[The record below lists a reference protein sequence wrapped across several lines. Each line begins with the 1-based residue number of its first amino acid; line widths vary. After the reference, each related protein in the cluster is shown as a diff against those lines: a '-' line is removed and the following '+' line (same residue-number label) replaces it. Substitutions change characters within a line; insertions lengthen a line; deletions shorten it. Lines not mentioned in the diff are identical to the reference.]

1 MNSIIYAGKHFLT
14 QCVSLHKHSTWE
26 LVYCT
31 GRSGRFIF
39 DTLEIPYAEGDIV
52 VIPPETPHENVSENG
67 FTNIHL
73 NIDAVMLPFHKP
85 ALIRD
90 DSNQAL
96 LHLFS
101 DAYSLFCGE
110 PERRAAL
117 LDAYGSLIVRCMAA
131 YHTARP
137 KNRIAEQIEQ
147 SIVHNYADANYDLD
161 AVLHSMPYSYDY
173 LCKMLRRELGMT
185 PHKYLTNLRLQ
196 AAAGILCSVRSNGS
210 ITEVAQLCGF
220 RNPLYF
226 SRLFKKQYGV
236 SPKEYYH
243 QKMKAKHPDAGAD
256 YHKIILEK

>member
-14 QCVSLHKHSTWE
+14 QCVSLHKHTSWE

-39 DTLEIPYAEGDIV
+39 DGLEIPYAEGDVV
-52 VIPPETPHENVSENG
+52 VIPPETPHENVSESG

-73 NIDAVMLPFHKP
+73 NIDAAILPFHKP
-85 ALIRD
+85 EIIRD

-101 DAYSLFCGE
+101 DAYSLFCGD
-110 PERRAAL
+110 PERKAAL

-131 YHTARP
+131 YYTARP

-161 AVLHSMPYSYDY
+161 AVLHGMPYSYDY
-173 LCKMLRRELGMT
+173 LCKILRRELGMT

-196 AAAGILCSVRSNGS
+196 AAEGLLCGVCSNGS
-210 ITEVAQLCGF
+210 ITEVAHLCGF

-243 QKMKAKHPDAGAD
+243 QKMKAKHPDAGED